1 MVACLKRVKCIH
13 VTSIFILLI
22 FVTSCMYIARPKQ
35 PSGSQARQPVLTQE
49 FFISSDNY
57 RHPYRTWLPGGQKIV
72 AVIVG
77 LHGFNDY
84 SNAFDSTGKTLAQK
98 GIAVYAYDQRGFGD
112 TFNKG
117 LWYGN
122 NVMVQDLRT
131 FIELVEVR
139 HSDVPLYVLGDSMGG
154 AIVLKANAMEPLRVE
169 GAILVAPAVWGRAA
183 MPWYQKVVLW
193 LTANTV
199 PWLKV
204 SGKGLD
210 IRASDNDEM
219 LKKLSKDP
227 LIIKESRIDTL
238 WGLTDL
244 MDDGLAA
251 SSQLKCP
258 ALVLYGKK
266 DEIIPEKAIRIM
278 IRRLP
283 EDADG
288 MIKIAL
294 YENGYHMLLRDLQAQ
309 IVSNDIESWVKN
321 RSSGLPSKADMVT
334 FN

>member
-1 MVACLKRVKCIH
+1 MKNCKRVNCKH
-13 VTSIFILLI
+13 VAGIIILLV
-22 FVTSCMYIARPKQ
+22 FVTSCMYIARPHQ
-35 PSGSQARQPVLTQE
+35 LPVSQTRQPVLTQE

-57 RHPYRTWLPGGQKIV
+57 RHPYRTWLPGGQDII

-98 GIAVYAYDQRGFGD
+98 GIAVYAYDQRGFGG
-112 TFNKG
+112 TCNSG

-122 NVMVQDLRT
+122 NVMAQDLRT

-154 AIVLKANAMEPLRVE
+154 AIVLTANAMEPLRAE
-169 GAILVAPAVWGRAA
+169 GVILVAPAVWGRAA
-183 MPWYQKVVLW
+183 MPWYQRVVLW

-219 LKKLSKDP
+219 LKKMSKDP
-227 LIIKESRIDTL
+227 LIIKETRIDTL
-238 WGLTDL
+238 WGLTNL
-244 MDDGLAA
+244 MDDGLSA

-258 ALVLYGKK
+258 ALLLYGKK
-266 DEIIPEKAIRIM
+266 DEIFPEQAIRFM

-283 EDADG
+283 ENAGG

-294 YENGYHMLLRDLQAQ
+294 YEKGYHMLLRDLQAQ
-309 IVSNDIESWVKN
+309 VVSNDIESWAKN
-321 RSSGLPSKADMVT
+321 RSSALPSRWLSPRT
-334 FN
+334 C